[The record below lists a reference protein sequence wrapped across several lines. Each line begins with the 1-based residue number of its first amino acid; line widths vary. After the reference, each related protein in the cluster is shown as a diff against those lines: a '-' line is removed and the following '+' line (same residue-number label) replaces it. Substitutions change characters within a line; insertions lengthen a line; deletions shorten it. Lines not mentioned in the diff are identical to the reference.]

1 MENTMQTD
9 LKDVPTKRI
18 FFLNR
23 FFPPDQSATSR
34 LVGDLATD
42 LVARGHEVHVI
53 TSQQLYDQPQARL
66 PAHEFLGG
74 VEVHRVAT
82 TRFGRSALPGRAIDY
97 LLFYGS
103 ARRAL
108 LATAQRGDV
117 VVAMTDPPL
126 ISIVA
131 MQVAARKGAH
141 LVNWLQNIYPEVA
154 VALGV
159 PLLKGPI
166 LRALCALRDR
176 SLKVAAITYRFASAF
191 SRYPSGDGR

>member
-9 LKDVPTKRI
+9 LKDVPMKRI

-23 FFPPDQSATSR
+23 LFPPDQSATSR

-53 TSQQLYDQPQARL
+53 TSQRLNARPQTGL
-66 PAHEFLGG
+66 PAQEFLSG
-74 VEVHRVAT
+74 VEVHRVS
-82 TRFGRSALPGRAIDY
+82 RFGRSALPGRAIDY
-97 LLFYGS
+97 LSFYAS

-108 LATAQRGDV
+108 LATAQRGDI
-117 VVAMTDPPL
+117 VVATTDPPL

-131 MQVAARKGAH
+131 MQVTARKGAH

-159 PLLKGPI
+159 PLLKGPV
-166 LRALCALRDR
+166 LRALCAVRDR
-176 SLKVAAITYRFASAF
+176 SLKVASANVVL
-191 SRYPSGDGR
+191 S

>member
-1 MENTMQTD
+1 
-9 LKDVPTKRI
+9 
-18 FFLNR
+18 
-23 FFPPDQSATSR
+23 
-34 LVGDLATD
+34 
-42 LVARGHEVHVI
+42 
-53 TSQQLYDQPQARL
+53 
-66 PAHEFLGG
+66 
-74 VEVHRVAT
+74 
-82 TRFGRSALPGRAIDY
+82 LPGRAIDY

>member
-23 FFPPDQSATSR
+23 FFPPDQAATSR

-42 LVARGHEVHVI
+42 PDARGHEVHVI

-82 TRFGRSALPGRAIDY
+82 TRFGRRIAGPRHRLS
-97 LLFYGS
+97 
-103 ARRAL
+103 
-108 LATAQRGDV
+108 V
-117 VVAMTDPPL
+117 VL
-126 ISIVA
+126 
-131 MQVAARKGAH
+131 
-141 LVNWLQNIYPEVA
+141 
-154 VALGV
+154 
-159 PLLKGPI
+159 
-166 LRALCALRDR
+166 
-176 SLKVAAITYRFASAF
+176 
-191 SRYPSGDGR
+191 